1 MINMCFRRKQRNSQD
16 QSDLVAWLQASG
28 PSDADYDKDTYE
40 YQKNRQK
47 QSSSFGDDS
56 SMTP

>member
-1 MINMCFRRKQRNSQD
+1 MCFKRKRSEHNTKESER
-16 QSDLVAWLQASG
+16 LVAWLNSSG
-28 PSDADYDKDTYE
+28 PSDSDFDKDTYE

-47 QSSSFGDDS
+47 SSSWFDDDS

>member
-1 MINMCFRRKQRNSQD
+1 MCFRRKRREVKDDFS
-16 QSDLVAWLQASG
+16 LVAWLNSSG

-40 YQKNRQK
+40 YQKNRQRNT
-47 QSSSFGDDS
+47 SSFNDDS